1 MKKQFISTEIVNWA
15 QEVLQGHGYAP
26 LVDVGPVVET
36 AYSCVQKLSCGGDIF
51 YLKKT
56 PPTLF
61 IEAEI
66 INFLRK
72 ECGVT
77 SIPEII
83 GQNKLLNCFLMKPS
97 GEESLRTLFSKK
109 TFDMPLLLLGVEN
122 YKAIQKATEKSTG
135 KLMDM
140 GVPDWRLPQMS
151 VLYKNIVHDY
161 DFLKRC
167 GMTPDQDKRLQELQ
181 GTFSGLCEEL
191 AAFGMPDCLNHSDF
205 QENNMLIDKSGRA
218 VSIIDWGEVT
228 IGNPLLPLATF
239 LSSFSKRNSFD
250 ADTYRAA
257 EESFFGGFFSSSQD
271 MSRAVA
277 ISRKLSPIHYICTLR
292 NLEKFMQQTSPR
304 LDSRMNMAFG
314 MFLGLCG

>member
-15 QEVLQGHGYAP
+15 QEVLQERGYAKP
-26 LVDVGPVVET
+26 VDAESVVET
-36 AYSCVQKLSCGGDIF
+36 AYSCVKKLSCGGEIF
-51 YLKKT
+51 YLKRT
-56 PPTLF
+56 PPMLF

-72 ECGVT
+72 ECGVA

-83 GQNKLLNCFLMKPS
+83 GHNKLLGCFLMKS
-97 GEESLRTLFSKK
+97 CGEESLRTLFSK
-109 TFDMPLLLLGVEN
+109 TFDMRLLLQGVKN
-122 YKAIQKATEKSTG
+122 YKEIQKATEKSTG

-140 GVPDWRLPQMS
+140 GVPDWRLSQMS
-151 VLYKNIVHDY
+151 LLYKDIIHDQ

-167 GMTPDQDKRLQELQ
+167 GVTPDQVKRLQELQ

-191 AAFGMPDCLNHSDF
+191 AAFGIPDCLNHSDF

-218 VSIIDWGEVT
+218 VSVIDWGEVT

-239 LSSFSKRNSFD
+239 LNSFSKRNHFD
-250 ADTYRAA
+250 ADTYRAV
-257 EESFFGGFFSSSQD
+257 EESFFRDFLSSSQD
-271 MSRAVA
+271 MSRATA
-277 ISRKLSPIHYICTLR
+277 ISGKLSPIYYICTLR
-292 NLEKFMQQTSPR
+292 NLEQFMQQTSPR
-304 LDSRMNMAFG
+304 LDSRMSGAFG